1 MPTVQRPWPTGGTG
15 EAEAAY
21 FRPWGLG
28 PEAHL
33 RFFASAT
40 VPIEPSMKRR
50 PHTLSAFIETKRAAS
65 RCFLSAAAAARPGA
79 AGRGRR
85 CPHNLVPAVPPL
97 STIRHA
103 GAEHHLSGGGS
114 PRRTAVLRAFLGY
127 KANRRFCLC
136 DLKCSGFITI
146 VMFADRPAPKP
157 GFPHSNKKDPSLGGR
172 AGAVSQCSHFLRSP
186 ITRPAAVRF

>member
-1 MPTVQRPWPTGGTG
+1 LDSIADWAAALEG
-15 EAEAAY
+15 AEAAY

-103 GAEHHLSGGGS
+103 WAEHHLSGGGS
-114 PRRTAVLRAFLGY
+114 PRRTPVLRAVL
-127 KANRRFCLC
+127 
-136 DLKCSGFITI
+136 
-146 VMFADRPAPKP
+146 
-157 GFPHSNKKDPSLGGR
+157 
-172 AGAVSQCSHFLRSP
+172 
-186 ITRPAAVRF
+186 

>member
-1 MPTVQRPWPTGGTG
+1 MLDSIADWAAALEG
-15 EAEAAY
+15 AEAAY

-172 AGAVSQCSHFLRSP
+172 AGAASQCSHFLRSP